1 MFCIDKRT
9 DEYGGYRVRNE
20 RNEGGGATHGTSTL
34 EQGLDTLLGDD
45 LAGSVEHALVVR
57 TGSTRGHHHSS
68 PDGVKGV
75 RSETGTGGDSPTE
88 QERGQEGTL
97 ERTLEDGGLER
108 VV

>member
-1 MFCIDKRT
+1 MFYETGKIKHT
-9 DEYGGYRVRNE
+9 SQYGVSNVRKESNSS
-20 RNEGGGATHGTSTL
+20 THGTSTL

-57 TGSTRGHHHSS
+57 TGTTRGHHHSS

-97 ERTLEDGGLER
+97 ERTLEDSGLKR